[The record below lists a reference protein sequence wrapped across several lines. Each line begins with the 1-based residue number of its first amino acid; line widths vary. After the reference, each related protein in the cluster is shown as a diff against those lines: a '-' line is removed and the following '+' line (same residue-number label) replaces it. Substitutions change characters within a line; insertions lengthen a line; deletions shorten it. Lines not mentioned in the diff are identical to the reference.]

1 MGKDYYQVL
10 GVSKDADDDTLKKAY
25 KKAALKWHPDR
36 NKDNIEAANKKFKEV
51 GEAFEVLSDKNKRAI
66 YDQFG
71 EEGLKGGGPPPG
83 ADGAG
88 GGGFGGFPGGAGF
101 GGGGFPGGGG
111 GRTFTFTSGGPG
123 GMGGMGG
130 GFSPSDP
137 NDIFASIFGGANPFG
152 GGMGGGM
159 GGMPGMGGMGGM
171 GGGMEDMFGG
181 GGGLGGGPRRKAGGG
196 MPGGFNFGGGAPGA
210 GAHPPPADEKPS
222 DVEKQ
227 LPLSLQDL
235 YTGTTK
241 RLKVGRKLASGG
253 SEEKVLTVE
262 VKPGWKKG
270 TKIRFSGAGHEVSPG
285 SFQDVVF
292 IVDEKPHAHFRRDG
306 DDLRVTI
313 PLKLIDALDPPKP
326 GTPGSRKQV
335 ETLDARKIDIPIP
348 QPAPGKS
355 CITPGKTTRL
365 ANEGMPISKT
375 GGKRKGDL
383 VVEWSVELP
392 ENLTNAQREG
402 LRKVLAP

>member
-1 MGKDYYQVL
+1 MGKDYYKIL

-36 NKDNIEAANKKFKEV
+36 NKDNIETANKKFKEV

-88 GGGFGGFPGGAGF
+88 GFGGFPGGAGSF
-101 GGGGFPGGGG
+101 GGFPGGAGGG

-123 GMGGMGG
+123 MGGGMG

-137 NDIFASIFGGANPFG
+137 NDIFASIFGGASPF
-152 GGMGGGM
+152 
-159 GGMPGMGGMGGM
+159 GGMGGM
-171 GGGMEDMFGG
+171 GGSMGGGMGMSGLEDMFGG
-181 GGGLGGGPRRKAGGG
+181 AAGAGGRKKAGGG
-196 MPGGFNFGGGAPGA
+196 MPGGFSFGGPGA
-210 GAHPPPADEKPS
+210 GAGGPTAADEKPS

-253 SEEKVLTVE
+253 SEEKILTVE

-313 PLKLIDALDPPKP
+313 PLNLVDALDPPKA
-326 GTPGSRKQV
+326 GSPGSRKQV
-335 ETLDARKIDIPIP
+335 ETLDGRKIDIPIP
-348 QPAPGKS
+348 QPAAGKTS
-355 CITPGKTTRL
+355 ITPGKTTRL

-383 VVEWSVELP
+383 VVEWSVQLP
-392 ENLTNAQREG
+392 ETLSQAQREG
-402 LRKVLAP
+402 IRKVLAP

>member
-1 MGKDYYQVL
+1 MGKDYYKIL
-10 GVSKDADDDTLKKAY
+10 GVSKDADEDTLKKAY

-36 NKDNIEAANKKFKEV
+36 NKDNIETANKKFKEV
-51 GEAFEVLSDKNKRAI
+51 GEAFEVLSDKNKRAV

-88 GGGFGGFPGGAGF
+88 GFGGFPGGAGGGF
-101 GGGGFPGGGG
+101 GGFSGGAG

-123 GMGGMGG
+123 MGGGMG

-137 NDIFASIFGGANPFG
+137 NDIFASIFGGASPF
-152 GGMGGGM
+152 GGMGGS
-159 GGMPGMGGMGGM
+159 MGGMGM
-171 GGGMEDMFGG
+171 GGMEDMFGG
-181 GGGLGGGPRRKAGGG
+181 AAGGGGRKKASGG
-196 MPGGFNFGGGAPGA
+196 MPGGFSFGGPGA
-210 GAHPPPADEKPS
+210 GAGGPTAADEKPS

-253 SEEKVLTVE
+253 SEEKILTVE

-313 PLKLIDALDPPKP
+313 PLNLVDALDPPKA
-326 GTPGSRKQV
+326 GTPGSRKQI
-335 ETLDARKIDIPIP
+335 ETLDGRKIDIPIP
-348 QPAPGKS
+348 QPAAGKTS
-355 CITPGKTTRL
+355 ITPGKTTRL

-383 VVEWSVELP
+383 VVEWSVQLP
-392 ENLTNAQREG
+392 ETLSQAQREG
-402 LRKVLAP
+402 IRKVLAP

>member
-1 MGKDYYQVL
+1 MGKDYYKVL
-10 GVSKDADDDTLKKAY
+10 GVCKDADEDTLKKAY

-83 ADGAG
+83 ADGQ
-88 GGGFGGFPGGAGF
+88 GGGFGGFPGGMG
-101 GGGGFPGGGG
+101 GMGGGFPGGG

-123 GMGGMGG
+123 GGMGGMGG
-130 GFSPSDP
+130 GFHPSDP
-137 NDIFASIFGGANPFG
+137 NDIFASIFGGGGNPF
-152 GGMGGGM
+152 
-159 GGMPGMGGMGGM
+159 GGMGGM
-171 GGGMEDMFGG
+171 GGGGMGGMGG
-181 GGGLGGGPRRKAGGG
+181 GGMGGMEDLFGGAGGRRKASAGPGAGG
-196 MPGGFNFGGGAPGA
+196 MPGGFNFGGPPP
-210 GAHPPPADEKPS
+210 GAHPSAADEKPS

-227 LPLSLQDL
+227 LPLSLQEL

-253 SEEKVLTVE
+253 SEEKILTVE

-270 TKIRFSGAGHEVSPG
+270 TKIRFGGAGHEVSPG

-292 IVDEKPHAHFRRDG
+292 IVDEKPHPHFRRDG

-313 PLKLIDALDPPKP
+313 PLPLVDALDPPKP

-335 ETLDARKIDIPIP
+335 ETLDGRKIEIPIP
-348 QPAPGKS
+348 QLGPGKTIS
-355 CITPGKTTRL
+355 PGKTTRL

-383 VVEWSVELP
+383 VVEWSVQLP
-392 ENLTNAQREG
+392 ESLTPAQKEG

>member
-10 GVSKDADDDTLKKAY
+10 GVAKDADDETLKKAY

-36 NKDNIEAANKKFKEV
+36 NKDNIETANKKFKEV

-71 EEGLKGGGPPPG
+71 EEGLKAGGPPPPG
-83 ADGAG
+83 ADGAA
-88 GGGFGGFPGGAGF
+88 GGFSGFPGGAAGF
-101 GGGGFPGGGG
+101 SGGFPGGG
-111 GRTFTFTSGGPG
+111 GRTFTFTTGGAGGAGGAG
-123 GMGGMGG
+123 GMGGMG

-137 NDIFASIFGGANPFG
+137 NDIFASIFGGASPFG
-152 GGMGGGM
+152 GGMGG
-159 GGMPGMGGMGGM
+159 MPMGGMGGM
-171 GGGMEDMFGG
+171 SGMEDMFGG
-181 GGGLGGGPRRKAGGG
+181 AGGGGARRKAGGG
-196 MPGGFNFGGGAPGA
+196 MPGAFNFGASPNTGA
-210 GAHPPPADEKPS
+210 GAAADEKPS

-253 SEEKVLTVE
+253 SEEKILTVE

-270 TKIRFSGAGHEVSPG
+270 TKIRFGGAGHEVSPG

-306 DDLRVTI
+306 DDLRLTI

-335 ETLDARKIDIPIP
+335 ETLDGRKIDVPIP
-348 QPAPGKS
+348 QPVAGTS

-383 VVEWSVELP
+383 VVEWSVQLP
-392 ENLTNAQREG
+392 EHLTPAQKEG

>member
-1 MGKDYYQVL
+1 MGKDYYKIL
-10 GVSKDADDDTLKKAY
+10 GVSKDADEDTLKKAY

-36 NKDNIEAANKKFKEV
+36 NKDNVEAANKKFKEV
-51 GEAFEVLSDKNKRAI
+51 GEAFEVLSDKDKRAV

-88 GGGFGGFPGGAGF
+88 FGGFPGGGAGGF
-101 GGGGFPGGGG
+101 SGFPGGGQG

-130 GFSPSDP
+130 FSPSDP
-137 NDIFASIFGGANPFG
+137 NDIFASIFGGASPFG

-159 GGMPGMGGMGGM
+159 GGMPGMGG
-171 GGGMEDMFGG
+171 GGMEDLFGG
-181 GGGLGGGPRRKAGGG
+181 AGGARKKASGGG
-196 MPGGFNFGGGAPGA
+196 MPGGFNFGGGAPGPQA
-210 GAHPPPADEKPS
+210 PEEKPS

-227 LPLSLQDL
+227 LPLSLTDL

-253 SEEKVLTVE
+253 SEEKILTVE

-270 TKIRFSGAGHEVSPG
+270 TKIRFAGAGHEVAPG

-292 IVDEKPHAHFRRDG
+292 IVDEKPHSHFRRDG

-313 PLKLIDALDPPKP
+313 PLQLVDALDPPKA
-326 GTPGSRKQV
+326 GSPGSRRQV
-335 ETLDARKIDIPIP
+335 ETLDGRKLDIPIP
-348 QPAPGKS
+348 QPAAGKTS
-355 CITPGKTTRL
+355 VVPGKTTRL

-383 VVEWSVELP
+383 VVEWSVQLP
-392 ENLTNAQREG
+392 ETLTPSQREG
-402 LRKVLAP
+402 VRKVLAP

>member
-1 MGKDYYQVL
+1 MGKDYYKIL
-10 GVSKDADDDTLKKAY
+10 GVSKDADEDTLKKAY

-36 NKDNIEAANKKFKEV
+36 NKDNVEAANKKFKEV

-83 ADGAG
+83 ADS
-88 GGGFGGFPGGAGF
+88 AGF
-101 GGGGFPGGGG
+101 GGSPSGGAGGFGGFPGGGG

-123 GMGGMGG
+123 MGGGMG

-137 NDIFASIFGGANPFG
+137 NDIFASIFGGASPFS
-152 GGMGGGM
+152 GM
-159 GGMPGMGGMGGM
+159 
-171 GGGMEDMFGG
+171 GGMEDMFGG
-181 GGGLGGGPRRKAGGG
+181 GGGARKNASAGG
-196 MPGGFNFGGGAPGA
+196 MPGGFNFGGPGA
-210 GAHPPPADEKPS
+210 GGPGGPIPADEKPS

-253 SEEKVLTVE
+253 SEEKILTVE

-270 TKIRFSGAGHEVSPG
+270 TKIRFGGAGHEVSPG

-313 PLKLIDALDPPKP
+313 PLNLVDALDPPKA
-326 GTPGSRKQV
+326 GTPGSRKQIL
-335 ETLDARKIDIPIP
+335 TLDGRKIDIPIP
-348 QPAPGKS
+348 QPTGGKTS
-355 CITPGKTTRL
+355 VTPGKTTRL

-383 VVEWSVELP
+383 VVEWSVQLP
-392 ENLTNAQREG
+392 ETLTWAQREG
-402 LRKVLAP
+402 VRKVLAP

>member
-1 MGKDYYQVL
+1 MGADYYKVL
-10 GVSKDADDDTLKKAY
+10 GVSKDADDETLKKAY

-36 NKDNIEAANKKFKEV
+36 NKDNIETANKKFKEV

-71 EEGLKGGGPPPG
+71 EEGLKGAGGPPPG

-88 GGGFGGFPGGAGF
+88 GGFGGFPGGAG
-101 GGGGFPGGGG
+101 GGFGSFPGGG
-111 GRTFTFTSGGPG
+111 GRTFTFTSGAPG
-123 GMGGMGG
+123 GMGGKGGMG

-152 GGMGGGM
+152 GGGMGGGM

-171 GGGMEDMFGG
+171 GGMEDMFGG
-181 GGGLGGGPRRKAGGG
+181 GGSRRKAGGGG
-196 MPGGFNFGGGAPGA
+196 MPGGFNFGGGMPGA
-210 GAHPPPADEKPS
+210 GAGPTASAPEEKPS

-253 SEEKVLTVE
+253 SEEKILTVE

-270 TKIRFSGAGHEVSPG
+270 TKIRFGGAGHEVSPG
-285 SFQDVVF
+285 LFQDVVF
-292 IVDEKPHAHFRRDG
+292 IVDEKPHPHFRRDG

-313 PLKLIDALDPPKP
+313 PLNLVDALDPPKP
-326 GTPGSRKQV
+326 GTPGSRRQV
-335 ETLDARKIDIPIP
+335 ETLDGRKIDIPIP
-348 QPAPGKS
+348 QPVAGKNT
-355 CITPGKTTRL
+355 ITPGKTTRL

-383 VVEWSVELP
+383 VVEWSVQLP
-392 ENLTNAQREG
+392 DNLTPAQKEG